1 MAFAETVAL
10 LVASRGRGV
19 SAGPQQVL
27 YLRCVTAIPDG
38 ARRPPII
45 DTVAIDNAGVDDL

>member
-1 MAFAETVAL
+1 
-10 LVASRGRGV
+10 
-19 SAGPQQVL
+19 VL